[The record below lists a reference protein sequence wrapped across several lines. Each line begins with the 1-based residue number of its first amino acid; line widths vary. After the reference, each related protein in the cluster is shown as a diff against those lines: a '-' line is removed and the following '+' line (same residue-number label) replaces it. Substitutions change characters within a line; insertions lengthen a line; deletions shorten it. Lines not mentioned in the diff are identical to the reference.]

1 MIIEILLSI
10 EVSINRLIQI
20 SDIQDILIWVT
31 ECNTE
36 PVVWNAL
43 ETLNLS
49 YNSIELVFNLS
60 HSIILSKYRHTII
73 LSNSIIS
80 LFFMYI
86 IT

>member
-1 MIIEILLSI
+1 MIIETLLPI

-20 SDIQDILIWVT
+20 SDIQDILIWVS

-36 PVVWNAL
+36 HVVWNAL

-49 YNSIELVFNLS
+49 YNSIELVFNLWQ
-60 HSIILSKYRHTII
+60 SIILSKYRHTII

-80 LFFMYI
+80 LFLC
-86 IT
+86 T